1 MRLNIP
7 KTYENML
14 KKLNNN
20 GFEAYI
26 VGGCV
31 RDLLL
36 GTVPN
41 DYDITTSA
49 TPDQIKSVFCNTVD
63 TGIKHGTVTVI
74 EDGYVCEV
82 TTFRTES
89 DYSDMRR
96 PNSVKFV
103 SDIKL
108 DLSRRDFTVNAICY
122 NPDTGIINLFNSLED
137 LENKILR
144 TVGNPQERF
153 NEDALR
159 IMRLFRF
166 AATLDFEIEEETY
179 AAAIKLSHL
188 LKNISHERIAAEL
201 KKAVLSDNISNFSPL
216 IDCGALE
223 FCGIYKADISKIS
236 LLKKNFELRLYS
248 LLKLASRDMDFTL
261 RSLKMSNSVKD
272 YCYGLEFLESTMNNC
287 SKAAVKNILNCSDFS
302 LIRDFIE
309 YKKVI
314 ENEDLSD
321 YLHIAQD
328 IIENKEPYKI
338 SHLDISGED
347 LLELGYKGKEV
358 GKILEILRK
367 KVVDDKTL
375 NKKAELIE
383 IVKFMGN

>member
-122 NPDTGIINLFNSLED
+122 NPDTGIIDLFNSLED

-179 AAAIKLSHL
+179 AAAIKLSPL

-223 FCGIYKADISKIS
+223 FCGIYKADVNKIS
-236 LLKKNFELRLYS
+236 LLKRSFELRFYS
-248 LLKLASRDMDFTL
+248 LLKLSSRDMDFTL

-272 YCYGLEFLESTMNNC
+272 YCYALEFLESTMNNC
-287 SKAAVKNILNCSDFS
+287 SKAAVKNILNYSDFS
-302 LIRDFIE
+302 LIRDFVE

-314 ENEDLSD
+314 KNEDLSD

-367 KVVDDKTL
+367 KVIEDKTL

>member
-74 EDGYVCEV
+74 EDGCVCEV

-122 NPDTGIINLFNSLED
+122 NPDTGIIDLFNSLED

-166 AATLDFEIEEETY
+166 AATLDFEIEEDTY
-179 AAAIKLSHL
+179 NAAIKLSPL

-223 FCGIYKADISKIS
+223 FCDIYKADISKIS

-248 LLKLASRDMDFTL
+248 LLKLSSRDIGFTL

-272 YCYGLEFLESTMNNC
+272 YCYALEFLESTMNNC
-287 SKAAVKNILNCSDFS
+287 SKAAVKNILNYSDFS
-302 LIRDFIE
+302 LIRDFVE

-314 ENEDLSD
+314 KNEDLSD

-328 IIENKEPYKI
+328 IIENNEPYKI

-367 KVVDDKTL
+367 KVIEDKTL

>member
-7 KTYENML
+7 KTYEKML
-14 KKLNNN
+14 KKLNKS

-36 GTVPN
+36 GTIPN

-49 TPDQIKSVFCNTVD
+49 TPDQIKTVFSHTVD
-63 TGIKHGTVTVI
+63 TGIKHGTITVI
-74 EDGYVCEV
+74 EDGCVCEV

-96 PNSVKFV
+96 PDKVEFV
-103 SDIKL
+103 SDVKL

-122 NPDTGIINLFNSLED
+122 NPDTGIIDHFNSLED
-137 LENKILR
+137 LEKKILR
-144 TVGNPQERF
+144 TVGNPEERF
-153 NEDALR
+153 KEDALR

-166 AATLDFEIEEETY
+166 SAALNFEIEEDTY
-179 AAAIKLSHL
+179 KAAIKLSPL
-188 LKNISHERIAAEL
+188 LENISRERIAAEL

-248 LLKLASRDMDFTL
+248 LLKLASRDMEFTL
-261 RSLKMSNSVKD
+261 SSLKISNSAKD
-272 YCYGLEFLESTMNNC
+272 YCSAFKFLEDNMKECT
-287 SKAAVKNILNCSDFS
+287 KAAIKNVLNCSDIS
-302 LIRDFIE
+302 LISDFVE
-309 YKKVI
+309 YKKII
-314 ENEDLSD
+314 EKEDLSD
-321 YLHIAQD
+321 YLKSAQS

-338 SHLDISGED
+338 SHLDITGED
-347 LLELGYKGKEV
+347 LLELGYKGKEI
-358 GKILEILRK
+358 GKTLELLRK
-367 KVVDDKTL
+367 KVIEDETL
-375 NKKAELIE
+375 NQKNLLIG
-383 IVKFMGN
+383 IIKLKGN